1 MEVTMLAISAM
12 PTVGTGV
19 VGLFGEVTWFGKV
32 IVFILMGFSVVS
44 WAMILLKYQFLR
56 RSEKESHIFLM
67 EFRKTKKIED
77 LFKLADEKKYSPLA
91 TLFVEGYRKAESIV
105 ITLPDGKVSA
115 EERPL
120 ISQEIERSLKI
131 NTQDEIVYM
140 ERYLAFLGTTGT
152 VGPLLG
158 LLATVWGIMEA
169 FYGIG
174 LKGAGDIGALA
185 PGLAAALINTSMGLF
200 VAIPAVI
207 AYNYFSEKIRGIAT
221 RMDSFSMEFMSYL
234 ERNLLRRKS

>member
-1 MEVTMLAISAM
+1 MLAISAVPGM
-12 PTVGTGV
+12 GAGV
-19 VGLFGEVTWFGKV
+19 IGLFAETGWVARALV
-32 IVFILMGFSVVS
+32 IIMLGFSVVS
-44 WAMILLKYQFLR
+44 WAMILLKYQYLR
-56 RSEKESHIFLM
+56 RAEKESHAFLQA
-67 EFRKTKKIED
+67 FRKTKNIDD
-77 LFKLADEKKYSPLA
+77 LLKVANTKKYSPLA
-91 TLFVEGYRKAESIV
+91 TLFIQGNNEAESIV
-105 ITLPDGKVSA
+105 KTLPDGKVTD

-131 NTQDEIVYM
+131 TTQDEVAYM

-158 LLATVWGIMEA
+158 LFGTVWGIMDA

-185 PGLAAALINTSMGLF
+185 PGLAAALINTITGLF

-207 AYNYFSEKIRGIAT
+207 AYNYFADKIHDIAI
-221 RMDSFSMEFMSYL
+221 RCDSFSMEFLSFI
-234 ERNLLRRKS
+234 ERNLLRKKA

>member
-1 MEVTMLAISAM
+1 MLA
-12 PTVGTGV
+12 VGIVPGMDIGV
-19 VGLFGEVTWFGKV
+19 LGLFSDVGWPGRI
-32 IVFILMGFSVVS
+32 IVFILMGFSIVS

-56 RSEKESHIFLM
+56 KSEKESHEFLTS
-67 EFRKTKKIED
+67 FRKTKKVQEL
-77 LFKLADEKKYSPLA
+77 LFHADMKKFSPLA
-91 TLFVEGYRKAESIV
+91 TLFVEGYREADAIV
-105 ITLPDGKVSA
+105 KSLPEGKVTE

-120 ISQEIERSLKI
+120 ISQEIERLLKI
-131 NTQDEIVYM
+131 TTQDEISYM

-158 LLATVWGIMEA
+158 LFGTVWGIMDA

-185 PGLAAALINTSMGLF
+185 PGLAAALICTISGLF

-207 AYNYFSEKIRGIAT
+207 AYNYFSDKIRDIAI
-221 RMDSFSMEFMSYL
+221 RCDSFSMEFLSFI
-234 ERNLLRRKS
+234 ERHLLRGRP

>member
-1 MEVTMLAISAM
+1 MLAISAV
-12 PTVGTGV
+12 PGLGTGV
-19 VGLFGEVTWFGKV
+19 IGLFGETGWVGKG

-56 RSEKESHIFLM
+56 RAEKESHAFLVF
-67 EFRKTKKIED
+67 FRKTKNLDD
-77 LFKLADEKKYSPLA
+77 LIKHAESRKFSPLA
-91 TLFVEGYRKAESIV
+91 TLFVEGHREAESI
-105 ITLPDGKVSA
+105 IKTLPDGKVTD

-131 NTQDEIVYM
+131 TTQDEIVYM

-158 LLATVWGIMEA
+158 LFGTVWGIMDA

-185 PGLAAALINTSMGLF
+185 PGLAAALINTISGLF

-207 AYNYFSEKIRGIAT
+207 AYNYFADKIRDIAI
-221 RMDSFSMEFMSYL
+221 RCDSFSMEYLSFL
-234 ERNLLRRKS
+234 ERNMLRRKS

>member
-1 MEVTMLAISAM
+1 MLAIAAM
-12 PTVGTGV
+12 PGLGSGAL
-19 VGLFGEVTWFGKV
+19 GLFGETGWVGKG
-32 IVFILMGFSVVS
+32 IVFILMGFSIVS

-56 RSEKESHIFLM
+56 RAERESHSFLAAY
-67 EFRKTKKIED
+67 RKTKNIED
-77 LFKLADEKKYSPLA
+77 LSRHAESKKYSPLA
-91 TLFVEGYRKAESIV
+91 TLFLEGLRETESI
-105 ITLPDGKVSA
+105 IKSLPDGKVTD

-120 ISQEIERSLKI
+120 ISQEVERSLKI
-131 NTQDEIVYM
+131 TTQDEIVYM

-158 LLATVWGIMEA
+158 LFGTVWGIMDA

-185 PGLAAALINTSMGLF
+185 PGLAAALINTISGLF

-207 AYNYFSEKIRGIAT
+207 AYNYFADKIRDIAI
-221 RMDSFSMEFMSYL
+221 RCDSFSMEFLSYL

>member
-1 MEVTMLAISAM
+1 MLAIAAVPGLGM
-12 PTVGTGV
+12 GV
-19 VGLFGEVTWFGKV
+19 VGLLGEVGWVGRG
-32 IVFILMGFSVVS
+32 IVVILMGFSVVS

-56 RSEKESHIFLM
+56 RAEKESHTFLLA
-67 EFRKTKKIED
+67 FRKTKNIEQLLRD
-77 LFKLADEKKYSPLA
+77 AEMSKFSPLA
-91 TLFVEGYRKAESIV
+91 TLFVEGYRETESI
-105 ITLPDGKVSA
+105 IKNLPDGKVTD

-131 NTQDEIVYM
+131 TTQDEVMYL
-140 ERYLAFLGTTGT
+140 ERYLPFLGTTGT

-158 LLATVWGIMEA
+158 LLATVWGIMDA

-174 LKGAGDIGALA
+174 LKGAGDIAALA

-207 AYNYFSEKIRGIAT
+207 SYNYFSAKINGIAT
-221 RMDSFSMEFMSYL
+221 RMDSFSMEFLSFL
-234 ERNLLRRKS
+234 ERNLIRRKS

>member
-1 MEVTMLAISAM
+1 MLAITAV
-12 PTVGTGV
+12 PGVGSGV
-19 VGLFGEVTWFGKV
+19 IGLFGEVGWFGKV

-44 WAMILLKYQFLR
+44 WAMILLKYKFLR
-56 RSEKESHIFLM
+56 RSELESHAFLIA
-67 EFRKTKKIED
+67 FRKTKVIEE
-77 LFKLADEKKYSPLA
+77 LMRQAATRKFSPIA
-91 TLFVEGYRKAESIV
+91 TLFVEGYRKAESI
-105 ITLPDGKVSA
+105 IKTLPEGKVTE

-131 NTQDEIVYM
+131 NTQDELVYM

-158 LLATVWGIMEA
+158 LLATVWGIMDA

-174 LKGAGDIGALA
+174 LKGAGDISALA
-185 PGLAAALINTSMGLF
+185 PGLAAALICTSAGLF

-207 AYNYFSEKIRGIAT
+207 AYNYFSEKINGIAT
-221 RMDSFSMEFMSYL
+221 RMDSFSMEYL
-234 ERNLLRRKS
+234 SFIERNLLRRNS

>member
-1 MEVTMLAISAM
+1 MLAISAV
-12 PTVGTGV
+12 PGVGTGV
-19 VGLFGEVTWFGKV
+19 IGLFGEVTWFGKV

-56 RSEKESHIFLM
+56 RSEKESHAFLI
-67 EFRKTKKIED
+67 EFRKTKKLDD
-77 LFKLADEKKYSPLA
+77 LFRLADEKKYSPLA
-91 TLFVEGYRKAESIV
+91 TLFVEGYRKAESI
-105 ITLPDGKVSA
+105 IKTLPEGKVTE

-120 ISQEIERSLKI
+120 LSQEIERSLKI

-174 LKGAGDIGALA
+174 LKGAGDISALA
-185 PGLAAALINTSMGLF
+185 PGLAAALVNTSMGLF

-221 RMDSFSMEFMSYL
+221 RMDSFSMEFLSFI
-234 ERNLLRRKS
+234 ERNLLRRKA

>member
-1 MEVTMLAISAM
+1 MLAITAV
-12 PTVGTGV
+12 PGLGTGIFGLLGETGWVGRGIV
-19 VGLFGEVTWFGKV
+19 V
-32 IVFILMGFSVVS
+32 ILLGFSVVS

-56 RSEKESHIFLM
+56 KAEKESHAFLSA
-67 EFRKTKKIED
+67 FRKTKNLED
-77 LFKLADEKKYSPLA
+77 LLRNAEMTKFSPLA
-91 TLFVEGYRKAESIV
+91 TLFVEGYREAESI
-105 ITLPDGKVSA
+105 IKTLPDGKVTD

-131 NTQDEIVYM
+131 TTQDEVMYL
-140 ERYLAFLGTTGT
+140 ERYLPFLGTTGT

-158 LLATVWGIMEA
+158 LLATVWGIMDA

-207 AYNYFSEKIRGIAT
+207 SYNYFSAKINGIAT

-234 ERNLLRRKS
+234 ERNLLRRKA

>member
-1 MEVTMLAISAM
+1 MLAITAV
-12 PTVGTGV
+12 PRLGTGIFGLLGETGWVGRGIV
-19 VGLFGEVTWFGKV
+19 V
-32 IVFILMGFSVVS
+32 ILLGFSVVS
-44 WAMILLKYQFLR
+44 WAMILLKYQSLR
-56 RSEKESHIFLM
+56 KAEKESHVFLSA
-67 EFRKTKKIED
+67 FRKTKNLED
-77 LFKLADEKKYSPLA
+77 LLRNAEMTKFSPLA
-91 TLFVEGYRKAESIV
+91 TLFVEGYREAESI
-105 ITLPDGKVSA
+105 IKTLPDGKVTE

-120 ISQEIERSLKI
+120 IAQEIERSLKI
-131 NTQDEIVYM
+131 TTQDEVMYL
-140 ERYLAFLGTTGT
+140 ERYLPFLGTTGT

-158 LLATVWGIMEA
+158 LLATVWGIMDA

-174 LKGAGDIGALA
+174 LKGGGDIGALA

-207 AYNYFSEKIRGIAT
+207 SYNYFSAKINGIAT